1 MLLKNSSQSLQR
13 PRKGLL
19 SRQGWGGAGALDS
32 HLSQHARPCPCVP
45 TKGACRAGAAP
56 PSCRSTAWGQAQESS
71 CDTDPERGRS
81 PWTRH
86 LEMSKWRGVQENIGF
101 LYGKRGSD
109 LWEPWVSPGS
119 KCLTW
124 APLALGILGDGPY
137 VVGLSAAG
145 PSSGVPALHVSSLR
159 VHPMGMSAVEDLGVG
174 VSGVWGVSAQLSR
187 CLLCGSLVGESV
199 MLPLLI

>member
-19 SRQGWGGAGALDS
+19 SRQNWGGVGALDS

-71 CDTDPERGRS
+71 RDTDPEQGRS
-81 PWTRH
+81 RWTGH
-86 LEMSKWRGVQENIGF
+86 LEMSKWRGVQETIGF

-119 KCLTW
+119 KGLTW
-124 APLALGILGDGPY
+124 APLLWGSLEI
-137 VVGLSAAG
+137 
-145 PSSGVPALHVSSLR
+145 VPMLWVSLLQVPHLRSLLCTS
-159 VHPMGMSAVEDLGVG
+159 P
-174 VSGVWGVSAQLSR
+174 
-187 CLLCGSLVGESV
+187 LCGSILWES
-199 MLPLLI
+199 LL